1 MAAEVRRMS
10 IQDFV
15 DREDAPEVRDLIGRF
30 NSGSFM
36 ECHTAIFA
44 ETGIWIDEL
53 VPVFQKL
60 DATLAVTQERK
71 VRRLSPDFV
80 RD

>member
-1 MAAEVRRMS
+1 MPEVRKMS
-10 IQDFV
+10 IQEFL
-15 DREDAPEVRDLIGRF
+15 DRGEAPEVQELVGRF

-44 ETGIWIDEL
+44 HTGIWIDEL

-60 DATLAVTQERK
+60 DATLAVTQERQ
-71 VRRLSPDFV
+71 VRRLSPDLV